1 MAEKDLS
8 LNVDE
13 AESNIITLTD
23 DETGED
29 KDFEILA
36 TGEVNGKEYYALID
50 TDEKAEEYII
60 LSVTQNGE
68 ELVFETIEDD
78 DEFERVEDYFND
90 LLFGEEDY
98 DN

>member
-29 KDFEILA
+29 NDFEILA